1 MSEPTPAQIHAAV
14 LEDGQGSS
22 ATPFTLVW
30 YTSWLVMGAVQI
42 AGGLIAEWSHILPDW
57 VALLPDWVALLIGI
71 VVTIG
76 AALMLWGARHVQT
89 ITTSWAVER
98 LGAFVT
104 AGGWASYAIAGMW
117 ASFATP
123 AAWLFGVAST
133 AALLARAQ
141 TLTTREAVTR
151 HIVGAA

>member
-1 MSEPTPAQIHAAV
+1 MTEPTPAQIHAAV
-14 LEDGQGSS
+14 LEDGQGSR

-30 YTSWLVMGAVQI
+30 YTAWLVMGAVQLV
-42 AGGLIAEWSHILPDW
+42 GGLIEEWSPSKALDILPDW
-57 VALLPDWVALLIGI
+57 VSLLIG
-71 VVTIG
+71 VAVTVG
-76 AALMLWGARHVQT
+76 ALLMLWGARRLQT
-89 ITTSWAVER
+89 TTTSWAVER

-104 AGGWASYAIAGMW
+104 AGGWAAYAIAGMW

-133 AALLARAQ
+133 AALLARAR

>member
-1 MSEPTPAQIHAAV
+1 MSEPTPAQIHATV
-14 LEDGQGSS
+14 LEDGQGSR

-30 YTSWLVMGAVQI
+30 YTSWLVMGVVQI
-42 AGGLIAEWSHILPDW
+42 AGGLIAEWSPSMSR
-57 VALLPDWVALLIGI
+57 ALLPDWVALLIGI

-98 LGAFVT
+98 LGAFIT

>member
-1 MSEPTPAQIHAAV
+1 MSEPTPAQIRAAV
-14 LEDGQGSS
+14 LEDGQGSH

-30 YTSWLVMGAVQI
+30 YTSWLVMGAVKI
-42 AGGLIAEWSHILPDW
+42 AGGLIAEWSPSK
-57 VALLPDWVALLIGI
+57 ALDMLPDWVALLIGI

-98 LGAFVT
+98 LGAFIT

>member
-76 AALMLWGARHVQT
+76 AALMLWGARRVQT

-104 AGGWASYAIAGMW
+104 AGGWAAYAIAGVW

>member
-42 AGGLIAEWSHILPDW
+42 AGGLIVEWSHILPDI
-57 VALLPDWVALLIGI
+57 LPDWVALLIGI

-98 LGAFVT
+98 LGAFIT

>member
-14 LEDGQGSS
+14 LEDGQGSR
-22 ATPFTLVW
+22 ANPFTLVW

-42 AGGLIAEWSHILPDW
+42 AGMVAEQSDN
-57 VALLPDWVALLIGI
+57 LPDWVALLIGT
-71 VVTIG
+71 VVTVG
-76 AALMLWGARHVQT
+76 AVLMLWGARRVQT

-104 AGGWASYAIAGMW
+104 AGGWAAYAIAGMW
-117 ASFATP
+117 ASFTNP

-133 AALLARAQ
+133 AACLARAQ

>member
-14 LEDGQGSS
+14 LEDGQGSR
-22 ATPFTLVW
+22 ATTFTLVW

-42 AGGLIAEWSHILPDW
+42 AGGLIAEWSPSK
-57 VALLPDWVALLIGI
+57 ALDMLPDWVALLIGI
-71 VVTIG
+71 VVTVG
-76 AALMLWGARHVQT
+76 ALLMLWGARRVQT

-104 AGGWASYAIAGMW
+104 GGGWAAYAIAGMW
-117 ASFATP
+117 ASFTNP

>member
-57 VALLPDWVALLIGI
+57 VALLIGI

-98 LGAFVT
+98 LGAFIT